1 MYVLESE
8 LLKLGNTQNT
18 LWPWYRNTFHCGD
31 NQYKNADVYN
41 ELRVKYHLVHKFSI
55 RDMRNIVRKNWTE
68 ASRCQIFVQKEN
80 KWYNAAIVKIE
91 KEGDDHD
98 EWLFVEYRKT
108 TTTTKVSTN
117 EIYK

>member
-41 ELRVKYHLVHKFSI
+41 ELMVKYDLVHKFSI
-55 RDMRNIVRKNWTE
+55 EDIRMFVRKNWTE
-68 ASRCQIFVQKEN
+68 GSRCQILLTNEN
-80 KWYNAAIVKIE
+80 KWYNAKIVKIE
-91 KEGDDHD
+91 KQGDYYDD
-98 EWLFVEYRKT
+98 WLTIKYIR
-108 TTTTKVSTN
+108 
-117 EIYK
+117 